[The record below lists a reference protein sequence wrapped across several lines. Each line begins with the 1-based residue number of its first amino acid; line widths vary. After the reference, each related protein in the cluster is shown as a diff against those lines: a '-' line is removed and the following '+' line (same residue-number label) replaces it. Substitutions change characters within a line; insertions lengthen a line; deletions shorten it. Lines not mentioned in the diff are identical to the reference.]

1 MTILIAEPNDAEA
14 RRMIEALE
22 AEGFVCEQAA
32 TGTLALARASTCEAL
47 VAEIALPG
55 LAGPDLARRLRAGG
69 ITTPLIF
76 VTALCDPE
84 HKVKGLEA
92 GADDYL
98 GKPFAMA
105 ELVARLRALIRRSR
119 MPSRPRRLGIADLVW
134 EPDHRRVTR
143 GGQRLD
149 LTPKEYALLALLLER
164 PGQVVSRDEI
174 ALALWS
180 GGRARADLRSPN
192 ALDALVRR
200 LRAKVDSPFDQAL
213 IQTMRGQGLMLEAH

>member
-32 TGTLALARASTCEAL
+32 TGTLALARASGCEAL

-55 LAGPDLARRLRAGG
+55 LAGPELARRLRAGG

-105 ELVARLRALIRRSR
+105 ELIARLRALIRRSR
-119 MPSRPRRLGIADLVW
+119 MPSRPRRLGVADLVW

-174 ALALWS
+174 ALALWG

-192 ALDALVRR
+192 ALDAQVRR
-200 LRAKVDSPFDQAL
+200 LRAKVDSPFDRAL
-213 IQTMRGQGLMLEAH
+213 IQTMRGQGLMLEAR